1 MKNQDLKKAG
11 LKVTGPR
18 MKILHI
24 LESTT
29 VRHWSVEDIYK
40 TLLDMG
46 EDVGLATVYRVLTQF
61 ETAGLVI
68 RHRFEGGLAVFELDD
83 GQHHDH
89 LVCIKCGKVE
99 EFVDL
104 IIEERQRVIAK
115 KMNFQMTDHNL
126 YIFGICENC
135 VEDGNSV

>member
-1 MKNQDLKKAG
+1 LRNEDLKKVG
-11 LKVTGPR
+11 LKITGPR

-24 LESTT
+24 LESTNS
-29 VRHWSVEDIYK
+29 RHWSAEDIYK
-40 TLLDMG
+40 TLVEMG

-99 EFVDL
+99 EFVDSV
-104 IIEERQRVIAK
+104 IEERQLAIAE
-115 KMNFQMTDHNL
+115 KMNFKMTDHNL
-126 YIFGICENC
+126 YIFGVCRDCI
-135 VEDGNSV
+135 S